1 MFFSVMHVL
10 LPVDT
15 GEERAIAAA
24 EAAASLPNASE
35 TVEVTILNVEKEIE
49 VVNDASVESEDWYD
63 EDDYPTSVKKAM
75 TVLRHYNIAAKKR
88 RAHGE
93 PAKTIIK
100 VANEIT
106 ADRIIMTGRK
116 KTPVG
121 KVLFGS
127 VTQSV
132 LLSAD
137 TPVTVINT

>member
-1 MFFSVMHVL
+1 MRVL

-24 EAAASLPNASE
+24 EATASLPNASE

-49 VVNDASVESEDWYD
+49 VVDDASVRSEDWYD
-63 EDDYPTSVKKAM
+63 EDDYPPSVEKAM
-75 TVLRHYNIAAKKR
+75 AVLKDYNIAVEKR

-100 VANEIT
+100 VANEIN
-106 ADRIIMTGRK
+106 ADRIIMAGRK
-116 KTPVG
+116 QTPVG

-132 LLSAD
+132 LLNAD